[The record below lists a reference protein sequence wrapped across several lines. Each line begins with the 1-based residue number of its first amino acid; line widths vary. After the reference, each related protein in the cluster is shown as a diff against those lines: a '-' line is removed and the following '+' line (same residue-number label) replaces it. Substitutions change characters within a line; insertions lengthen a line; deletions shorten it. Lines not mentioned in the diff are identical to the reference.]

1 MILVILY
8 ISAGIYLLL
17 MSTGLI
23 QKKYMAT
30 MDRHRRLGMI
40 ILGVGLIILGLYTI
54 YYYRGSR

>member
-54 YYYRGSR
+54 YYYRGNR